1 MNKALVAYIPVL
13 HEGYR
18 KLFERHPDAQTLY
31 IFGKDVI
38 ASYEHLVKDIRKLD
52 PELVKKAVQSWN
64 IFEHVEILNG
74 STIEKLQKEKVPLVV
89 SDDDL
94 TQELIQK
101 YFKDNPV
108 EKDTIFLR
116 WDKRTSIEPM
126 QISPDVRV
134 SSEEFDKKMIGLTIE
149 EGKKAKDWWRRIGA
163 LVVKNGKIL
172 HTVHNNYLPADQTP
186 YDSGD
191 PRANFKSG
199 IHLDASLAIHAE
211 AGLVAWAAKEG
222 VSLKGADVYTENF
235 PCPPC
240 AKQLAYSGIRR
251 LYYRTGYKVLDGESV
266 LNGQGV
272 EIVFVDMGGPTK

>member
-1 MNKALVAYIPVL
+1 MTKALVAYVPVL

-18 KLFERHPDAQTLY
+18 KLFERHADARILY

-38 ASYEHLVKDIRKLD
+38 VSFEHLVKDIRKLD
-52 PELVKKAVQSWN
+52 PELVKKAVESWKM
-64 IFEHVEILNG
+64 FDRVEILNEK
-74 STIEKLQKEKVPLVV
+74 TISELRDKKIPLVV

-94 TQELIQK
+94 TGELIQK
-101 YFKDNPV
+101 YFSHNPI

-116 WDKRTSIEPM
+116 WDKRTSVEPM
-126 QISPDVRV
+126 QISPDVKI
-134 SSEEFDKKMIGLTIE
+134 SSEEFDKKMIELTLQ

-163 LVVKNGKIL
+163 LVVKDGKVI
-172 HTVHNNYLPADQTP
+172 HQVHNNYLPSDQTP
-186 YDSGD
+186 YDEGD

-199 IHLDASLAIHAE
+199 VHLESSLAIHAE

-222 VSLKGADVYTENF
+222 VSLKGLDVYTENF

-240 AKQLAYSGIRR
+240 AKQLAYSGIRK

-266 LNGQGV
+266 LKGQGV
-272 EIVFVDMGGPTK
+272 EIVFVDMEE